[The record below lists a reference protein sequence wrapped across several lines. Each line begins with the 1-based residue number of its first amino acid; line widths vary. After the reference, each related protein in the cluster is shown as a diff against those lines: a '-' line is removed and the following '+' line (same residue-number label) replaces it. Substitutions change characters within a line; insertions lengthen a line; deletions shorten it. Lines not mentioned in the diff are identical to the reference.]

1 MSFVNEKVSEQ
12 DIEKYGLRE
21 INKQFLKGDFEYDWT
36 IDRERDVYLRIMGNN
51 WQEPQEQKVS
61 FYWKGH
67 LLRFDL
73 RMSTSGKN
81 VRGGKGDCTWS
92 LSSNNTLKTLWLPD
106 DLEVHRE
113 EVTGDLKQA
122 LSAYKDF
129 GRRSVIVDHTAY
141 FQF

>member
-1 MSFVNEKVSEQ
+1 MPFVNEKISEQ
-12 DIEKYGLRE
+12 DIQKYDLRE
-21 INKQFLKGDFEYDWT
+21 INKQFLKGDYEYDWT
-36 IDRERDVYLRIMGNN
+36 IDRERDIYLRLMGNN

-73 RMSTSGKN
+73 RISTSGNN
-81 VRGGKGDCTWS
+81 VRGGKGDTTWS
-92 LSSNNTLKTLWLPD
+92 LSSNCTSKDLWLPEE
-106 DLEVHRE
+106 LEKCRDE
-113 EVTGDLKQA
+113 ITNDLKAA
-122 LSAYKDF
+122 LRAYKDF